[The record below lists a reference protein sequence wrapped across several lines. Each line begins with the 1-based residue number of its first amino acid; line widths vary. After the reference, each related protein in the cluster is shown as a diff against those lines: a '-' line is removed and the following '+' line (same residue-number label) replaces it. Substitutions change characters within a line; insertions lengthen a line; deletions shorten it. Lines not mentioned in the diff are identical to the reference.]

1 MNVRKFFQLLLIY
14 VVLVL
19 AGTAAYIVSFR
30 TPLFSGTDVFFFR
43 GIYIIL
49 FWGLVI
55 AAAMFCLKIFKFG
68 ELITARDILLLFAG
82 FCCVHVVIFTHLP
95 VTADRSITVFML
107 GYMSDNAEQD
117 FSEQEIEEY
126 FISKYVDE
134 YGAFDKRFH
143 EQVYAGTIEETSDG
157 RYRITE
163 NGIKLM
169 KIYDTTAKLYLLD
182 DKLIHP
188 DK

>member
-1 MNVRKFFQLLLIY
+1 MNIRKFFQLILIY
-14 VVLVL
+14 AVLVL
-19 AGTAAYIVSFR
+19 AGTIAYIASFR

-43 GIYIIL
+43 GIYIII
-49 FWGLVI
+49 FWGAVI
-55 AAAMFCLKIFKFG
+55 AAAMLCLKIFKFG
-68 ELITARDILLLFAG
+68 ELITARDIMLLFAG

-163 NGIKLM
+163 NGIRLM